1 MTINVTVKAKDLP
14 APPVTPT
21 KPVVPIQPTNPDQPD
36 IQAAPGE
43 HQASTDKSEAL
54 KVTVAQKEQPTV
66 AGNLKLPTT
75 GDNLWDSVLYSVF
88 GLIAVCVA
96 FSLFFW
102 RKKQKHS

>member
-1 MTINVTVKAKDLP
+1 
-14 APPVTPT
+14 
-21 KPVVPIQPTNPDQPD
+21 
-36 IQAAPGE
+36 
-43 HQASTDKSEAL
+43 
-54 KVTVAQKEQPTV
+54 KEQPTV
-66 AGNLKLPTT
+66 AGKIKLPTT